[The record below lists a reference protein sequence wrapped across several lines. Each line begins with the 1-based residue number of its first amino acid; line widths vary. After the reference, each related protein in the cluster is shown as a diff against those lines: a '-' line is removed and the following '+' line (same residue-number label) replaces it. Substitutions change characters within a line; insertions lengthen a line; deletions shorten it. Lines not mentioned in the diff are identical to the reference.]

1 MGTYITK
8 KEFEIWENKM
18 MEKNESN
25 LWLQNIYWRLEDVS
39 CVLVLRN
46 KFWFKNSIE
55 KIENIWKTIEYER
68 ENGYEHRAP
77 VRREKKIIPQ
87 QNSEFTAKCL
97 INIKQVSNVDDSSYN
112 NISIPETQIDKF
124 KKIRTESFDEVDKDK
139 VLQMLNTCYPNE
151 DD

>member
-1 MGTYITK
+1 
-8 KEFEIWENKM
+8 M
-18 MEKNESN
+18 MEKNDSK

-68 ENGYEHRAP
+68 EHGYEHRAP
-77 VRREKKIIPQ
+77 VKREKKNTLL
-87 QNSEFTAKCL
+87 QNSEHKSKCL
-97 INIKQVSNVDDSSYN
+97 INVKQVSNVEDGSYN

-124 KKIRTESFDEVDKDK
+124 KKIRTESFDEVNKDK
-139 VLQMLNTCYPNE
+139 VLEMLNTPPSSQH
-151 DD
+151 D